1 MVSPQVAV
9 YKYSTIQSA
18 VDRGAHICVQEGAI
32 LHTILEETYPEINTV
47 GKDSEQSLFESLR
60 IPVAAGGCDAVV
72 HQFNSFEIYQHTKIV
87 NSDCAI
93 NSEKRIDLVL
103 PAGMATLVDNGPIS
117 DDTDSQNK
125 CTSLI
130 SHVLDYHLT
139 AMADDGFLESAWND
153 HLQRI
158 GTIECIH
165 ESFSGGGVEDTV
177 SLRVQDVGGIFI
189 LHATL
194 SFAALALGV
203 FQFCVK
209 YRKEQLQDERT
220 LESVFGIQHAREILQ
235 KKRLSSSQILTD
247 DTSEQMHSARETT
260 FDQADSTME
269 MMSEIQP
276 RAPTTGLRNLKV
288 QFRHEDTC

>member
-1 MVSPQVAV
+1 M
-9 YKYSTIQSA
+9 
-18 VDRGAHICVQEGAI
+18 
-32 LHTILEETYPEINTV
+32 
-47 GKDSEQSLFESLR
+47 
-60 IPVAAGGCDAVV
+60 
-72 HQFNSFEIYQHTKIV
+72 
-87 NSDCAI
+87 
-93 NSEKRIDLVL
+93 
-103 PAGMATLVDNGPIS
+103 
-117 DDTDSQNK
+117 
-125 CTSLI
+125 
-130 SHVLDYHLT
+130 
-139 AMADDGFLESAWND
+139 
-153 HLQRI
+153 
-158 GTIECIH
+158 
-165 ESFSGGGVEDTV
+165 